1 MKREYFKSIDKRFKY
16 LGNIFKL
23 GNKKIGINTI
33 IFNMSD
39 AKHCISKKL
48 GLCQLKN
55 VNNCYALLSE
65 RLYKNVYEYKLR
77 QKEYWLKAN
86 KEVILQDII
95 HIKQVRPFIK
105 YLRINESGDI
115 NNLKD
120 IQVLN
125 YLANNLK
132 QYGVLVYT
140 YTARSDIFKDNNI
153 VFSGYRCI

>member
-55 VNNCYALLSE
+55 VNNCYALLFE
-65 RLYKNVYEYKLR
+65 RLY
-77 QKEYWLKAN
+77 A
-86 KEVILQDII
+86 ILE
-95 HIKQVRPFIK
+95 IK
-105 YLRINESGDI
+105 YVINCY
-115 NNLKD
+115 LK
-120 IQVLN
+120 V
-125 YLANNLK
+125 
-132 QYGVLVYT
+132 V
-140 YTARSDIFKDNNI
+140 NI
-153 VFSGYRCI
+153 CIGW